1 MVGSTTSTY
10 SFSSGSVATFSITAA
25 AGDSL
30 SFEWQGGG
38 NYQDECTFNIANT
51 TTGGILYSSPA
62 GNLLSTSVP
71 QYTVTCSSSNQST
84 CLYSSPYFEEFSG
97 VGSGWIAPTNQFNI
111 GSLNSCWNRDSY
123 TKYNWIK
130 APSPSGFASFTGPSG
145 DHTNGGQG
153 YLVCD
158 PYQFGT
164 GSSSSSLITPYVDL
178 ANDSAPQVSF
188 WYHMF
193 GSDIERLEIAITTD
207 TAGIW
212 TVLDSLL
219 PIAGTFVSPNSPWH
233 KWYILFQII

>member
-1 MVGSTTSTY
+1 MQLKRSFPFSQVILGLSLLLSIQATAQCSYTLTLLDSYGDGWNGNSIDVMVGSTTSTY

-97 VGSGWIAPTNQFNI
+97 AGSGWIAPTNQFNI
-111 GSLNSCWNRDSY
+111 GSLNS
-123 TKYNWIK
+123 
-130 APSPSGFASFTGPSG
+130 
-145 DHTNGGQG
+145 
-153 YLVCD
+153 
-158 PYQFGT
+158 YQ
-164 GSSSSSLITPYVDL
+164 SC
-178 ANDSAPQVSF
+178 
-188 WYHMF
+188 
-193 GSDIERLEIAITTD
+193 
-207 TAGIW
+207 
-212 TVLDSLL
+212 
-219 PIAGTFVSPNSPWH
+219 
-233 KWYILFQII
+233 